1 MKLKG
6 KHPMKIESIRTLS
19 GPNVYSYRPVLLMQ
33 LDLGELVER
42 ETREFD
48 GFNERLLK
56 TLPGINNHHCSLGRP
71 GGFVTRLD
79 EGTYFGHVVEHVALE
94 LTELAGIGR
103 AHGKTRH
110 SEGSI
115 YNVAIEYRAEEA
127 STYLFEQAVSLV
139 ETLLRNEPFAV
150 EPVLEKAKQL
160 VGDSDLGPTT
170 RAITAA
176 AERHNI
182 PCRRDGTGNRIQLGH
197 GKYLHYV
204 QAAMTDRTSAIAVEL
219 AQDKEETNDR
229 LRRNG
234 IPVPQGKVVYSVK
247 ELMRAAD
254 QLGKPVVVK
263 PVSGQQGRGVTL
275 EISSP
280 EEMKIAFKEAQKFS
294 SAVLVEEM
302 FCGRNYRVVIVGGR
316 MVAASERLLPHVIGD
331 GVSSIRQ
338 LVTLENRNPLRGD
351 GHEKPL
357 TKIKVD
363 ADVITHLQHDGMTL
377 DSVPTRGERITL
389 SNRSNLSTGAT
400 AEDVTDEV
408 HPAIAALCERAARL
422 IGLDVCGV
430 DLVIPDIAAPLTSG
444 GIIELNASPGLR
456 MHHYPSAGT
465 ARDVGEAVVSS
476 IYPPGAPSRIPIISI
491 TGTNGKTTVTRMIG
505 HVLSKTGLCVGMTTT
520 DGIYIDGERVVEG
533 DTTGPQSAQV
543 VLSDPAV
550 EAAVLETARGGIL
563 RRGLGYDWS
572 DIGVLTNI
580 SDDHVGQDG
589 IKSVEDVVYIKSL
602 VAERVKEGGT
612 LILNA
617 DNEHLARLME
627 TERVNRVP
635 KQVVYFSLNEHEP
648 LIRSHLQAGGTAY
661 FPRGRALIESIGEV
675 QRPVA
680 DLSLLPVVMDGAA
693 DFQVA
698 NLLATVAACR
708 AFGVEQ
714 DALFESLIGFSS
726 WANNPGRANLY
737 RLNGGHVLVDYGHNT
752 EAFHA
757 ICRMAS
763 KWEDRR
769 VTGIISVPGDRDD
782 TVIDSAARVAA
793 KGFHKLIV
801 REDHDL
807 RGRRPGDVANILCRA
822 IKETS
827 PATECEVV
835 LDEVEALRRA
845 VSEMAKGEVIVVFYE
860 KLQPIQRTLQELAA
874 HPVAALPPGV
884 QRPVKQDRRPRFSR
898 PRPGIVK
905 SQRLGKRLV
914 PALPPA

>member
-1 MKLKG
+1 MKWKG
-6 KHPMKIESIRTLS
+6 KHPMKIENIRTLT
-19 GPNVYSYRPVLLMQ
+19 GPNVYSYHPVLLMQ

-42 ETREFD
+42 ESRQFD
-48 GFNERLLK
+48 GFNERLLQ
-56 TLPGINNHHCSLGRP
+56 TLPGIKNHHCSLGRP
-71 GGFVTRLD
+71 GGFVTRLA
-79 EGTYFGHVVEHVALE
+79 EGTYFGHIVEHVALE
-94 LTELAGIGR
+94 LTEQAGIGR

-110 SEGSI
+110 YEGSI
-115 YNVAIEYRAEEA
+115 YNVAIEYRAEDA
-127 STYLFEQAVSLV
+127 STYLFQQAVSLV
-139 ETLLRNEPFAV
+139 ETLLRNDVFAV
-150 EPVLEKAKQL
+150 APVLEKARQL
-160 VGDSDLGPTT
+160 IGDADLGPTT
-170 RAITAA
+170 RAITEAA
-176 AERHNI
+176 KKRNI

-204 QAAMTDRTSAIAVEL
+204 QAAMTDQTSAIAVEL

-234 IPVPQGKVVYSVK
+234 IPVPEGKVVYSVK
-247 ELMRAAD
+247 ELMRAAEK
-254 QLGKPVVVK
+254 LGTPVAVK
-263 PVSGQQGRGVTL
+263 PVSGQQGRGVSL
-275 EISSP
+275 EVSTP
-280 EEMKIAFKEAQKFS
+280 EEMKIAFKEAQKIS

-302 FCGRNYRVVIVGGR
+302 FSGKNYRVVIVGGR

-331 GVSSIRQ
+331 GASSISQ
-338 LVTLENRNPLRGD
+338 LIALENKNPLRGD

-363 ADVITHLQHDGMTL
+363 SDVITHLQHAGMTL
-377 DSVPTRGERITL
+377 DSVPQRGERITL

-400 AEDVTDEV
+400 AEDVTDQV
-408 HPAIAALCERAARL
+408 HPTVARLCERSARL

-430 DLVIPDIAAPLTSG
+430 DLVIPDIAAPITSG
-444 GIIELNASPGLR
+444 GVIELNASPGLR

-465 ARDVGEAVVSS
+465 ARDVGQAVVDA
-476 IYPPGAPSRIPIISI
+476 IFPAGTPSRIPIISI

-520 DGIYIDGERVVEG
+520 DGIYIDNERVVEG

-617 DNEHLARLME
+617 DNEYLARLME

-635 KQVVYFSLNEHEP
+635 RRVVYFSLNENHP
-648 LIRSHLQAGGTAY
+648 LIKSHLQAGNTAY
-661 FPRGRALIESIGEV
+661 FARSGALIESTGEA
-675 QRPVA
+675 QRAIA
-680 DLSLLPVVMDGAA
+680 DLSLLPVVMNGAA

-698 NLLATVAACR
+698 NLLATIAACR

-714 DALFESLIGFSS
+714 DVLLKSLVAFSS

-737 RLNGGHVLVDYGHNT
+737 RLNGGHVMVDYGHNT

-763 KWEDRR
+763 KWQDRR

-782 TVIDSAARVAA
+782 AVIDSAARVAA
-793 KGFHKLIV
+793 KGFNKLIV

-807 RGRRPGDVANILCRA
+807 RGRKQGDVANILCRA

-835 LDEVEALRRA
+835 LDEVEALRHA
-845 VSEMAKGEVIVVFYE
+845 VNQMAKGEVIVVFYE
-860 KLQPIQRTLQELAA
+860 KLQPLQRALQELAA
-874 HPVAALPPGV
+874 QPVVALPPVV
-884 QRPVKQDRRPRFSR
+884 QQPGKQNTRPRRPGVVR
-898 PRPGIVK
+898 